1 VSSWGDKFRQALT
14 GTRSV
19 TRTIRGVRVT
29 VINRRP
35 EIDTEQVFVRVDAT
49 LALIETHVPWH
60 FRRLRRDFSA
70 IVVER
75 FPCRGAFFPETR
87 TCLFELTF
95 SVNPSFSDAQRAA
108 SILHEAMHARL
119 HAAGVRLGADEK
131 AREERFCRRAE
142 VEFGTLVPDGG
153 PVIARALESLAM
165 ADDEVAP
172 EIDWDVARR
181 RMVQADVEARIPRD
195 SRGDRDSR

>member
-1 VSSWGDKFRQALT
+1 MLS
-14 GTRSV
+14 GTESA
-19 TRTIRGVRVT
+19 TRVIRGVRVG
-29 VINRRP
+29 VINTRP
-35 EIDTEQVFVRVDAT
+35 EIDIEDVFTRVDAT
-49 LALIETHVPWH
+49 LALIEQYVPWH

-95 SVNPSFSDAQRAA
+95 SVNPAFSDAQRAA

-119 HAAGVRLGADEK
+119 HAVGVQVGVEDK

-142 VEFGTLVPDGG
+142 VEFGRLVPGG
-153 PVIARALESLAM
+153 EPVIERALESLAL

-172 EIDWDVARR
+172 AIDWNIARA
-181 RMVQADVEARIPRD
+181 RMKQADADALRSERHPNQ
-195 SRGDRDSR
+195 

>member
-1 VSSWGDKFRQALT
+1 VLT
-14 GTRSV
+14 GVQSATRI
-19 TRTIRGVRVT
+19 IRGVRVS
-29 VINRRP
+29 VINTRP
-35 EIDTEQVFVRVDAT
+35 EIDTEQVFTRVDAT
-49 LALIETHVPWH
+49 LGLIETHVPWH
-60 FRRLRRDFSA
+60 FRRLRRDFSG

-119 HAAGVRLGADEK
+119 HAAGVHAEPGDK

-142 VEFGTLVPDGG
+142 VEFGKLVPDGG
-153 PVIARALESLAM
+153 PVVQRALESLAM

-172 EIDWDVARR
+172 EIDWDVARQ
-181 RMVQADVEARIPRD
+181 RMVQADIN
-195 SRGDRDSR
+195 SRRES